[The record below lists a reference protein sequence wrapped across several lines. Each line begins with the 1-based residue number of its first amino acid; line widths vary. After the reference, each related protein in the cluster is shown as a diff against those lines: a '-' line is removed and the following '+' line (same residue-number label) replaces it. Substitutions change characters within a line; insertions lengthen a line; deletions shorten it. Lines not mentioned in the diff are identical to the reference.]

1 MRLGQL
7 SPCFSFYKIIR
18 QNKLNIIIT
27 VIILRDISIISRLR
41 CFTIVSKIS
50 GKITAGGIDIS
61 NQHCLGGGEGGGVGV
76 LDQNEGAQ
84 YLNQINI
91 CKDLS
96 CAKYFGH
103 ISVISSRIR
112 VVSKANVKTN

>member
-1 MRLGQL
+1 M
-7 SPCFSFYKIIR
+7 
-18 QNKLNIIIT
+18 T

-61 NQHCLGGGEGGGVGV
+61 NQHCLGGGEGVGGK
-76 LDQNEGAQ
+76 NEGAQ

-112 VVSKANVKTN
+112 AVSKANVKST